1 MFISKRR
8 LGVLKKNITSI
19 PWKIKNNISLSSIL
33 QESTIGVNVKIHPKV
48 KFYRS
53 RLGDFSYVGPNS
65 YVADTEIGKFTSIS
79 QDCYIGGAAHPLHW
93 TGSSLHFYCTNPNE
107 EGVSGSGIRK
117 TYFESFK
124 KTSIGSDVWI
134 GARVLVLAGVSVGD
148 GAVIGAGS
156 VVTKNIPPY
165 EVWAGNPAK
174 KINDRFAPEIS
185 RELQEIQW
193 WNETAE
199 KINSCVD
206 GIKDPELFIEL
217 YRNQG

>member
-1 MFISKRR
+1 MKLIFLGRILISGNNNLISDKYNVELIWAKRKYYVYFKKKI
-8 LGVLKKNITSI
+8 GCTEKNITSI

-124 KTSIGSDVWI
+124 KTRIGSDVWI
-134 GARVLVLAGVSVGD
+134 GARVLVLA
-148 GAVIGAGS
+148 
-156 VVTKNIPPY
+156 
-165 EVWAGNPAK
+165 
-174 KINDRFAPEIS
+174 
-185 RELQEIQW
+185 
-193 WNETAE
+193 
-199 KINSCVD
+199 
-206 GIKDPELFIEL
+206 
-217 YRNQG
+217 